1 MAAPQLEVII
11 SANIAALE
19 KSLDTAEKAI
29 ENLNRNA
36 GDTDGLD
43 KLNEAF
49 DSLKGQ
55 GDAVKT
61 ELINTGKASKG
72 LISNFKNSA
81 SSAGELVSAFSGLE
95 GAAGEAASEHKQ
107 CTYRVCHRRPG
118 RSCRCHSWHHY
129 LPMGEY

>member
-29 ENLNRNA
+29 ENLNRDA

-72 LISNFKNSA
+72 LITNFKTGSHPLGNWFLHL
-81 SSAGELVSAFSGLE
+81 AGWKVPQG
-95 GAAGEAASEHKQ
+95 KPPP
-107 CTYRVCHRRPG
+107 V
-118 RSCRCHSWHHY
+118 
-129 LPMGEY
+129 

>member
-49 DSLKGQ
+49 DTLKGK
-55 GDAVKT
+55 GNAVKR
-61 ELINTGKASKG
+61 N
-72 LISNFKNSA
+72 
-81 SSAGELVSAFSGLE
+81 
-95 GAAGEAASEHKQ
+95 
-107 CTYRVCHRRPG
+107 
-118 RSCRCHSWHHY
+118 
-129 LPMGEY
+129 